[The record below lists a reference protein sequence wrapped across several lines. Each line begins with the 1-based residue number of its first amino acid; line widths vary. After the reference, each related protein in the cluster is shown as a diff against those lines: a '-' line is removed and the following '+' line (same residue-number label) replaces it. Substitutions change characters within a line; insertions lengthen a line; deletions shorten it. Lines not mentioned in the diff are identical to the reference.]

1 MYRDRRKPV
10 ATGPWP
16 CRAALVAALIVGGV
30 LLASDCGAQSLFEIP
45 TTSSVAVAIADDQP
59 LAIALQVR
67 DPAALAHVLGV
78 EAPPAGN
85 NLLPYVMN
93 GYPVIQGPASRSW
106 LESTFVIDFREPSV
120 KKVSAELTK
129 SQGTSPPATLSP
141 AAIVAFVSATMQ
153 GSQERGFDIASEVAV
168 RREGDCTE
176 YAVLTAAL
184 ARGAGIPARVVLG
197 LALVRRDSSY
207 MAYGHAWAELLTA
220 GRWIVADSALARMKY
235 PVRYLPFGVLENEGM
250 GFELDVARLTPV
262 WVQGVQVLGKPPAKS
277 DH

>member
-1 MYRDRRKPV
+1 M
-10 ATGPWP
+10 G
-16 CRAALVAALIVGGV
+16 
-30 LLASDCGAQSLFEIP
+30 LLALWLLGGACAAQECGAQSLFEIP
-45 TTSSVAVAIADDQP
+45 TASSAAVSVPDDQP

-67 DPAALAHVLGV
+67 DPAALALVLGV
-78 EAPPAGN
+78 TAPPAGSM
-85 NLLPYVMN
+85 LLPYVMD
-93 GYPVIQGPASRSW
+93 GYPIIHGPASRSW

-120 KKVSAELTK
+120 AEVSAELAK
-129 SQGTSPPATLSP
+129 SVGNLPAALTP
-141 AAIVAFVSATMQ
+141 AAIVQFVSGLMR
-153 GSQERGFDIASEVAV
+153 GSQNRGFDIASGVAV

-197 LALVRRDSSY
+197 LALVRRGSSY

-220 GRWIVADSALARMKY
+220 GRWTVADSALARMKN

-262 WVQGVQVLGKPPAKS
+262 WVQRIEVLGKPRAAV
-277 DH
+277 D